1 MYIATLL
8 STGATDRTIY
18 KDSAV
23 TGPDGQQVSYVECAT
38 PHGKSLNPY
47 VLQSTRLHSLS
58 RRRARK
64 PRSSS
69 RFKVH
74 DATFPFHVES
84 HAELKTQVM

>member
-1 MYIATLL
+1 MMYIATLL

-47 VLQSTRLHSLS
+47 VLQST
-58 RRRARK
+58 
-64 PRSSS
+64 
-69 RFKVH
+69 
-74 DATFPFHVES
+74 
-84 HAELKTQVM
+84 